1 MEPRYPMALNQSL
14 YGQASG
20 VPCPP
25 PPMVWSGRG
34 GGACA
39 ETGGGLELPPAG
51 GVVLGG
57 RPRKPFASRIPYN
70 VARAPVLINLN
81 LYFLNPTP
89 NPKPRLNAGSKPKAE
104 HTPHILP

>member
-1 MEPRYPMALNQSL
+1 MVRGRAFPA
-14 YGQASG
+14 
-20 VPCPP
+20 P

-34 GGACA
+34 GGGGLACA

-81 LYFLNPTP
+81 LYF
-89 NPKPRLNAGSKPKAE
+89 KPYTQP
-104 HTPHILP
+104 

>member
-1 MEPRYPMALNQSL
+1 MEPRYPMALKQSL

-25 PPMVWSGRG
+25 PPPWYGLVGG

-39 ETGGGLELPPAG
+39 ETGEGLELPPAG

-81 LYFLNPTP
+81 LP